1 MTLTQALIAFVFAA
15 ALLTI
20 TPGLDTAI
28 VLRASA
34 LEGRRAGIAAAA
46 GITLGLMVWG
56 AASAIGLT
64 ALLAASSLAY
74 TALKWIGA
82 AYLIGLGLMMM
93 LKPPNSKGGGA
104 PASETPEVVDVH
116 GAGLWL
122 RRGLLTNLLN
132 PKVGVFYVAF
142 LPQFTPAGTPAGPF
156 IALLVAIHIFEGV
169 LWFAALIA
177 ATQPLSRYLRRPEI
191 ARRMNRLT
199 GVVFI
204 GFGARLALTA
214 R

>member
-1 MTLTQALIAFVFAA
+1 MTLIQALLAFVLAVG
-15 ALLTI
+15 LLTI

-56 AASAIGLT
+56 TASAIGLT

-82 AYLIGLGLMMM
+82 AYLVILGLNM
-93 LKPPNSKGGGA
+93 LLRPK
-104 PASETPEVVDVH
+104 ASVASGEAETAGIH
-116 GAGLWL
+116 GPGLWL

-132 PKVGVFYVAF
+132 PKIGVFYIAF
-142 LPQFTPAGTPAGPF
+142 LPQFTPRGVPAGPF
-156 IALLVAIHIFEGV
+156 IALLVAIHIVEGA

-177 ATQPLSRYLRRPEI
+177 ATQPLGRWLRRPVI

-204 GFGARLALTA
+204 GFGAKLALSP

>member
-1 MTLTQALIAFVFAA
+1 MTLAQALITFVFAA
-15 ALLTI
+15 GLLTI

-34 LEGRRAGIAAAA
+34 LEGRKAGIAAAA
-46 GITLGLMVWG
+46 GITLGLVVWG

-74 TALKWIGA
+74 TTLKWIGA
-82 AYLIGLGLMMM
+82 AYLVVLGLGM
-93 LKPPNSKGGGA
+93 LIRPK
-104 PASETPEVVDVH
+104 ASVASDEAETAGVH

-132 PKVGVFYVAF
+132 PKVGVFYIAF
-142 LPQFTPAGTPAGPF
+142 LPQFTPQGVPAGPF
-156 IALLVAIHIFEGV
+156 IAALVAIHIFETV

-177 ATQPLSRYLRRPEI
+177 ATQPLGRWLRRPEI
-191 ARRMNRLT
+191 ARRMNRVT
-199 GVVFI
+199 GVIFI
-204 GFGARLALTA
+204 GFGAKLALS
-214 R
+214 RG

>member
-1 MTLTQALIAFVFAA
+1 MTLTQALIAFFFAA
-15 ALLTI
+15 GVLTI

-34 LEGRRAGIAAAA
+34 LEGRRAGIAAAV
-46 GITLGLMVWG
+46 GITLGLVVWG
-56 AASAIGLT
+56 TASAVGLT
-64 ALLAASSLAY
+64 ALLAASRLAY
-74 TALKWIGA
+74 TALKWAGA
-82 AYLIGLGLMMM
+82 AYLIIIGLTML
-93 LKPPNSKGGGA
+93 LKPKSA
-104 PASETPEVVDVH
+104 PASQADEGVNPQ

-142 LPQFTPAGTPAGPF
+142 LPQFTPAGVAAGPF
-156 IALLVAIHIFEGV
+156 IALLVAIHILLGV

-177 ATQPLSRYLRRPEI
+177 ATQPLGQYLRRPQI

-199 GVVFI
+199 GLVFI
-204 GFGARLALTA
+204 GFGAKLAFTA

>member
-1 MTLTQALIAFVFAA
+1 MTLTQALLAFILAA
-15 ALLTI
+15 GLLTI

-34 LEGRRAGIAAAA
+34 LEGRKAGVAAAA

-56 AASAIGLT
+56 TASAIGLT

-74 TALKWIGA
+74 TVLKWIGA
-82 AYLIGLGLMMM
+82 AYLVILGLGM
-93 LKPPNSKGGGA
+93 LIKPK
-104 PASETPEVVDVH
+104 ASVATGEAETASVR

-132 PKVGVFYVAF
+132 PKIGVFYIAF
-142 LPQFTPAGTPAGPF
+142 LPQFTPAHVPAGPF
-156 IALLVAIHIFEGV
+156 IALLVAIHIVEGV

-177 ATQPLSRYLRRPEI
+177 ATQPLGRFLRRPEI
-191 ARRMNRLT
+191 ARRMNRIT
-199 GVVFI
+199 GIIFI
-204 GFGARLALTA
+204 GFGARLALS
-214 R
+214 RR

>member
-1 MTLTQALIAFVFAA
+1 MTVTQALIAFVFAA
-15 ALLTI
+15 GLLTL

-28 VLRASA
+28 VLRSSA
-34 LEGRRAGIAAAA
+34 LEGRRAGVAAAA

-56 AASAIGLT
+56 AASAVGLT

-82 AYLIGLGLMMM
+82 AYLIILGLTML
-93 LKPPNSKGGGA
+93 LKPKGAAA
-104 PASETPEVVDVH
+104 PEAETAGVH

-132 PKVGVFYVAF
+132 PKIGVFYIAF
-142 LPQFTPAGTPAGPF
+142 LPQFTPAGVPAGPF
-156 IALLVAIHIFEGV
+156 IALLVAIHIVLGI
-169 LWFAALIA
+169 LWFAVLIA
-177 ATQPLSRYLRRPEI
+177 ATQPLGRLLRQPKI

-199 GVVFI
+199 GLVFV
-204 GFGARLALTA
+204 GFGAKLAFS
-214 R
+214 RH

>member
-1 MTLTQALIAFVFAA
+1 MTPTQALIAFILAA
-15 ALLTI
+15 GLLTI

-34 LEGRRAGIAAAA
+34 LEGRRAGIAAAV
-46 GITLGLMVWG
+46 GITLGLVVWG

-74 TALKWIGA
+74 TALKWVGA
-82 AYLIGLGLMMM
+82 AYLIGLGLMMA
-93 LKPPNSKGGGA
+93 LKPKGA
-104 PASETPEVVDVH
+104 LASEKPEVADVH

-156 IALLVAIHIFEGV
+156 VALLVAIHIFEGM
-169 LWFAALIA
+169 LWFAALVA
-177 ATQPLSRYLRRPEI
+177 ATQPLGHYLRRPGI
-191 ARRMNRLT
+191 TRRMNRLT
-199 GVVFI
+199 GLVFI
-204 GFGARLALTA
+204 GFGAKLAFTV

>member
-1 MTLTQALIAFVFAA
+1 MTLTQALIAFFFAA
-15 ALLTI
+15 GLLTI

-74 TALKWIGA
+74 TALKWAGA
-82 AYLIGLGLMMM
+82 AYLIGLGLTM
-93 LKPPNSKGGGA
+93 LIKPKDA
-104 PASETPEVVDVH
+104 PAVEEADALNVH
-116 GAGLWL
+116 GAAPWL

-132 PKVGVFYVAF
+132 PKIGVFYVAF
-142 LPQFTPAGTPAGPF
+142 LPQFTPAGVPAGPF
-156 IALLVAIHIFEGV
+156 IALLVAIHIALSM

-177 ATQPLSRYLRRPEI
+177 ATQPLGRYLRRPGI
-191 ARRMNRLT
+191 AQRMSRLT
-199 GVVFI
+199 GLVFI
-204 GFGARLALTA
+204 GFGARLAFSP

>member
-1 MTLTQALIAFVFAA
+1 MTLPQALIAFVFAA
-15 ALLTI
+15 GILTL

-74 TALKWIGA
+74 TALKWVGA
-82 AYLIGLGLMMM
+82 AYLIGLGLMMA
-93 LKPPNSKGGGA
+93 LRPKGA
-104 PASETPEVVDVH
+104 PVAEAEGAAVH
-116 GAGLWL
+116 GVGLWL

-142 LPQFTPAGTPAGPF
+142 LPQFTPAGVPAGPF
-156 IALLVAIHIFEGV
+156 IALLVAIHILLGV
-169 LWFAALIA
+169 AWFAVLIA
-177 ATQPLSRYLRRPEI
+177 ATQPLGRYLRRPGVAE
-191 ARRMNRLT
+191 RMNRLT
-199 GVVFI
+199 GLVFI
-204 GFGARLALTA
+204 GFGAKLAFSRA
-214 R
+214 

>member
-1 MTLTQALIAFVFAA
+1 MTLTQALLAFVLAA
-15 ALLTI
+15 GLLTI

-34 LEGRRAGIAAAA
+34 LEGRKAGAAAA
-46 GITLGLMVWG
+46 TGIIMGLMVWG

-64 ALLAASSLAY
+64 AVLAASSVAY

-82 AYLIGLGLMMM
+82 AYLVFLGLGLL
-93 LKPPNSKGGGA
+93 LKPK
-104 PASETPEVVDVH
+104 ASVATGEAETAGVH
-116 GAGLWL
+116 GAGRWL

-142 LPQFTPAGTPAGPF
+142 LPQFTPAGLPAGPF
-156 IALLVAIHIFEGV
+156 IALLVAIHIVQGM

-177 ATQPLSRYLRRPEI
+177 ATQPLGRWLRRPQI

-199 GVVFI
+199 GIVFI
-204 GFGARLALTA
+204 GFGARLALS
-214 R
+214 RR

>member
-1 MTLTQALIAFVFAA
+1 MTLTQALVAFFFAA
-15 ALLTI
+15 GLLTI

-46 GITLGLMVWG
+46 GITLGLMAWG

-82 AYLIGLGLMMM
+82 AYLIGLGLTM
-93 LKPPNSKGGGA
+93 LIKPKGA
-104 PASETPEVVDVH
+104 PAASSRSGAADVH
-116 GAGLWL
+116 GAAPWL

-142 LPQFTPAGTPAGPF
+142 LPQFTPAGVPTGPF
-156 IALLVAIHIFEGV
+156 IALLVAIHIALGM

-177 ATQPLSRYLRRPEI
+177 ATEPLGRYLRRPGI
-191 ARRMNRLT
+191 AQRMNRLT
-199 GVVFI
+199 GLVFV
-204 GFGARLALTA
+204 GFGVRLAFSP

>member
-1 MTLTQALIAFVFAA
+1 MTVTQALLAFLVASG
-15 ALLTI
+15 LLTI

-34 LEGRRAGIAAAA
+34 LEGRRAGAAAA
-46 GITLGLMVWG
+46 SGILVGLMVWG

-64 ALLAASSLAY
+64 ALLAASSFAY
-74 TALKWIGA
+74 EALKWVGA
-82 AYLIGLGLMMM
+82 AYLLVLGLSM
-93 LKPPNSKGGGA
+93 LIKPKVQAVTGEA
-104 PASETPEVVDVH
+104 ETAGVH
-116 GAGLWL
+116 GPGRWL

-142 LPQFTPAGTPAGPF
+142 LPQFTPAGVPAGPF
-156 IALLVAIHIFEGV
+156 IALLVGIHILQGV

-177 ATQPLSRYLRRPEI
+177 AAQPLGRWLRRPEI

-199 GVVFI
+199 GIVFI
-204 GFGARLALTA
+204 GFGARLALS
-214 R
+214 RR

>member
-15 ALLTI
+15 GLLTI

-34 LEGRRAGIAAAA
+34 LEGRKAGAASAV

-56 AASAIGLT
+56 AGAALGLT

-74 TALKWIGA
+74 TALKWAGA
-82 AYLIGLGLMMM
+82 AYLVVLGLGM
-93 LKPPNSKGGGA
+93 LIRPKASIAARKAETGGV
-104 PASETPEVVDVH
+104 T
-116 GAGLWL
+116 GAGRWL

-142 LPQFTPAGTPAGPF
+142 LPQFTPAGVPAGPF
-156 IALLVAIHIFEGV
+156 IAALVAIHIAEGA

-177 ATQPLSRYLRRPEI
+177 ATQPLGRLLRRPEI
-191 ARRMNRLT
+191 ARRLTRLT
-199 GVVFI
+199 GAVFI
-204 GFGARLALTA
+204 GFGAKLALS
-214 R
+214 RR

>member
-1 MTLTQALIAFVFAA
+1 LTLTQALLAFVLAA
-15 ALLTI
+15 GLLTI

-34 LEGRRAGIAAAA
+34 LEGRRAGASAAA
-46 GITLGLMVWG
+46 GILIGLMVWG
-56 AASAIGLT
+56 TTSAIGLT
-64 ALLAASSLAY
+64 ALLAASTLAY

-82 AYLIGLGLMMM
+82 AYLVVLGLAM
-93 LKPPNSKGGGA
+93 LIKPKAQVVSGEA
-104 PASETPEVVDVH
+104 ETAGVR

-122 RRGLLTNLLN
+122 RRGLFTNLLN

-142 LPQFTPAGTPAGPF
+142 LPQFTPAGVPAGPF
-156 IALLVAIHIFEGV
+156 IAALVAIHIVEGA

-177 ATQPLSRYLRRPEI
+177 ATQPLGRWLRRPAV
-191 ARRMNRLT
+191 ARGMNRAT

-204 GFGARLALTA
+204 GFGAKLALSRA
-214 R
+214 

>member
-1 MTLTQALIAFVFAA
+1 MTPTQALLAFVLAA
-15 ALLTI
+15 GLLTI

-34 LEGRRAGIAAAA
+34 LEGRKAGVAAAA

-74 TALKWIGA
+74 IALKWIGA
-82 AYLIGLGLMMM
+82 AYLVGLGLMM
-93 LKPPNSKGGGA
+93 LIRPK
-104 PASETPEVVDVH
+104 ASVATGEAETAGTR

-132 PKVGVFYVAF
+132 PKIGVFYIAF
-142 LPQFTPAGTPAGPF
+142 LPQFTPKAAPAGPF
-156 IALLVAIHIFEGV
+156 IALLVAIHIVESA

-177 ATQPLSRYLRRPEI
+177 ATQPLGRWLRRPEI

-199 GVVFI
+199 GVIFI
-204 GFGARLALTA
+204 GFGAKLALS
-214 R
+214 RR

>member
-1 MTLTQALIAFVFAA
+1 MTLTQALIAFFFAA
-15 ALLTI
+15 GLLTV

-74 TALKWIGA
+74 TALKWAGA
-82 AYLIGLGLMMM
+82 AYLVVLGLMM
-93 LKPPNSKGGGA
+93 LVKPKGA
-104 PASETPEVVDVH
+104 PAPEAGAVGVH
-116 GAGLWL
+116 GAALWL

-142 LPQFTPAGTPAGPF
+142 LPQFTPAGVSAGPF
-156 IALLVAIHIFEGV
+156 IALLVAIHIVLGM

-177 ATQPLSRYLRRPEI
+177 ATLPLGRFLRRPRI
-191 ARRMNRLT
+191 AERMNRLT
-199 GVVFI
+199 GMVFI
-204 GFGARLALTA
+204 GFGARLAFSP

>member
-1 MTLTQALIAFVFAA
+1 MTLIQALLAFAFAA
-15 ALLTI
+15 GLLTV

-34 LEGRRAGIAAAA
+34 LEGRKAGIAAAA

-56 AASAIGLT
+56 TASAIGLT

-74 TALKWIGA
+74 MALKWIGA
-82 AYLIGLGLMMM
+82 AYLVVLGLNM
-93 LKPPNSKGGGA
+93 LLRPK
-104 PASETPEVVDVH
+104 ASVASGEAETVGVH
-116 GAGLWL
+116 GPGLWL

-142 LPQFTPAGTPAGPF
+142 LPQFTPPGAPTGPF
-156 IALLVAIHIFEGV
+156 IAALVAIHIVEGAI
-169 LWFAALIA
+169 WFAALIA
-177 ATQPLSRYLRRPEI
+177 ATEPLGRCLRRPEI

-199 GVVFI
+199 GAIFI
-204 GFGARLALTA
+204 GFGAKLALS
-214 R
+214 RG

>member
-1 MTLTQALIAFVFAA
+1 MTLTQALLAFVVAA
-15 ALLTI
+15 GLFTI

-64 ALLAASSLAY
+64 ALLAASSLAFA
-74 TALKWIGA
+74 ALKWVGA
-82 AYLIGLGLMMM
+82 AYLVFVGLGMVLRP
-93 LKPPNSKGGGA
+93 KA
-104 PASETPEVVDVH
+104 TITTAESETAGVH

-142 LPQFTPAGTPAGPF
+142 LPQFTPKGAPVGPF
-156 IALLVAIHIFEGV
+156 IALLVAIHIAQGA
-169 LWFAALIA
+169 LWFTALIA
-177 ATQPLSRYLRRPEI
+177 ATQPLGRWLRRPVI

-199 GVVFI
+199 GLVFL
-204 GFGARLALTA
+204 GFGARLALEH

>member
-1 MTLTQALIAFVFAA
+1 MTLPQALIAFVFAA
-15 ALLTI
+15 GILTL

-74 TALKWIGA
+74 TALKWVGA
-82 AYLIGLGLMMM
+82 AYLIGLGLMMA
-93 LKPPNSKGGGA
+93 LRPKGA
-104 PASETPEVVDVH
+104 PAAEADVVAVH

-142 LPQFTPAGTPAGPF
+142 LPQFTPAGVPAGPF
-156 IALLVAIHIFEGV
+156 IALLVAIHILLGV
-169 LWFAALIA
+169 AWFAVLIA
-177 ATQPLSRYLRRPEI
+177 ATQPLGRYLSRPGVAE
-191 ARRMNRLT
+191 RMNRLT
-199 GVVFI
+199 GLVFI
-204 GFGARLALTA
+204 GFGAKLAFSRA
-214 R
+214 

>member
-1 MTLTQALIAFVFAA
+1 MTLTQALLAFVLAA
-15 ALLTI
+15 GLLTI

-34 LEGRRAGIAAAA
+34 VEGRKAGAAAA
-46 GITLGLMVWG
+46 VGITLGLMVWG
-56 AASAIGLT
+56 TASAIGLT

-74 TALKWIGA
+74 TALKWVGA
-82 AYLIGLGLMMM
+82 AYLVILGLNM
-93 LKPPNSKGGGA
+93 LLRPKA
-104 PASETPEVVDVH
+104 PVASGETETAGVH
-116 GAGLWL
+116 GPGLWL

-132 PKVGVFYVAF
+132 PKIGVFYIAF
-142 LPQFTPAGTPAGPF
+142 LPQFTPRGMPAGPF
-156 IALLVAIHIFEGV
+156 IALLVAIHILEGA

-177 ATQPLSRYLRRPEI
+177 ATQPLGHWLRRPVV

-199 GVVFI
+199 GAVFI
-204 GFGARLALTA
+204 GFGAKLALSP

>member
-15 ALLTI
+15 GLLTI

-46 GITLGLMVWG
+46 GITLGLVVWG
-56 AASAIGLT
+56 GASAIGLT

-82 AYLIGLGLMMM
+82 AYLIGLGLMMA
-93 LKPPNSKGGGA
+93 LKPKGA
-104 PASETPEVVDVH
+104 LASGTLEVADVR

-142 LPQFTPAGTPAGPF
+142 LPQFTPAGVEVGPF
-156 IALLVAIHIFEGV
+156 IALLVAIHIFEGA

-177 ATQPLSRYLRRPEI
+177 ATQPLSRYLRRPGI

-199 GVVFI
+199 GLVFI
-204 GFGARLALTA
+204 GFGAKLALTA

>member
-1 MTLTQALIAFVFAA
+1 MTLTQALIAFLFAA
-15 ALLTI
+15 GLLTI

-34 LEGRRAGIAAAA
+34 LEGRRAGIAAAV
-46 GITLGLMVWG
+46 GITLGLVVWG

-82 AYLIGLGLMMM
+82 AYLIGLGLMMA
-93 LKPPNSKGGGA
+93 LKPKEA
-104 PASETPEVVDVH
+104 LAAQTPEVVDVQ
-116 GAGLWL
+116 GTGLWL

-156 IALLVAIHIFEGV
+156 IALLVAIHIFEGM

-177 ATQPLSRYLRRPEI
+177 ATQPLGRYLRRPGI
-191 ARRMNRLT
+191 TRRMNRLT
-199 GVVFI
+199 GLVFI
-204 GFGARLALTA
+204 GFGAKLAFTGG
-214 R
+214 